1 MIKLEDSIEDLNK
14 ETDRLVAERLKE
26 LSKHRETFGAPRAP
40 DYGPER
46 FIVPKGATTV
56 MIAGEGGGRVRGQTL
71 QTDGVGH
78 CDAMPGDVY
87 MVTVGGRTFFENRK
101 PLYPTINPIRKYPGT
116 CPCGIAASACDYHKD
131 A

>member
-26 LSKHRETFGAPRAP
+26 LSKHRE
-40 DYGPER
+40 
-46 FIVPKGATTV
+46 
-56 MIAGEGGGRVRGQTL
+56 
-71 QTDGVGH
+71 
-78 CDAMPGDVY
+78 
-87 MVTVGGRTFFENRK
+87 TVGGRTFFENRK